1 MVVSNDSQGV
11 DSGTQYLSVAT
22 SWPGVDYRFK
32 DGEKTFTHREQEGPK
47 ALMAECIHGPF

>member
-1 MVVSNDSQGV
+1 MVVSKDSQGV

-32 DGEKTFTHREQEGPK
+32 DGEKTFYSQGTGRAQSTDG
-47 ALMAECIHGPF
+47 